1 VLRPGGYLI
10 YVHLTFP
17 HWLSRAGRLLGPLMS
32 FPSIKGFESF
42 AAREG
47 LTKIHQR
54 RHGIHLRGHLS
65 QARGA
70 TTDRCSD
77 CREFCPANAIRNR
90 SARPVVSTSAKNL
103 QLRLDGPGSYG

>member
-1 VLRPGGYLI
+1 MAEMARVLRPGGYLI
-10 YVHLTFP
+10 YVDLTFP

-54 RHGIHLRGHLS
+54 RHGIHL
-65 QARGA
+65 QAIYRK
-70 TTDRCSD
+70 
-77 CREFCPANAIRNR
+77 PAA
-90 SARPVVSTSAKNL
+90 
-103 QLRLDGPGSYG
+103 